1 MPKQNADRSKSRIIQ
16 MPKLHDETQEADVW
30 FEAGMI
36 YFEDPK
42 DKNEVAS
49 CTLAHFK
56 DYIETLASY
65 VDDDDVIKQ
74 FVCGRQAV
82 RRFIHDAMDLI
93 REVEPQLHVGL
104 PIETIAEVEA
114 SRAGITIR
122 PGLESSTRGDSCS
135 FGAGFTQ
142 RKSGLIVPSGR

>member
-1 MPKQNADRSKSRIIQ
+1 MPKRNADRSKSKTIQ
-16 MPKLHDETQEADVW
+16 MPKLHDDTNAADVW

-42 DKNEVAS
+42 DRNEVAS
-49 CTLAHFK
+49 CTLEHFK
-56 DYIETLASY
+56 DYIETLKTY
-65 VDDDDVIKQ
+65 VDDEDVIKQ

-82 RRFIHDAMDLI
+82 RRFIHDALGLI

-104 PIETIAEVEA
+104 PIETISEVEE

-122 PGLESSTRGDSCS
+122 PKMESPICGDSCS
-135 FGAGFTQ
+135 FGNGFVQ
-142 RKSGLIVPSGR
+142 SKSGLIVPARQ

>member
-1 MPKQNADRSKSRIIQ
+1 MTKQNADRSKSRIVR
-16 MPKLHDETQEADVW
+16 MPQLHDDTNAADVW

-42 DKNEVAS
+42 DRNEVAS

-56 DYIETLASY
+56 DYIETLKTY
-65 VDDDDVIKQ
+65 VDDEDVIKQ

-82 RRFIHDAMDLI
+82 RRFIQDASDLI

-104 PIETIAEVEA
+104 PIETISEVEA
-114 SRAGITIR
+114 SRAGITVKPGFLSGESDSLLPGPGFKQR
-122 PGLESSTRGDSCS
+122 P
-135 FGAGFTQ
+135 
-142 RKSGLIVPSGR
+142 SGLIVPK